1 MRYNACLDKHQ
12 LMPKRCQKFQINY
25 IECRMKHGL
34 MTKDKVENLGF
45 SQMNAWESEEQK
57 KKELYR
63 KLVEIDKMAER
74 NILRM
79 RGQEVLDNNLYHV

>member
-1 MRYNACLDKHQ
+1 
-12 LMPKRCQKFQINY
+12 
-25 IECRMKHGL
+25 MKHGL

-45 SQMNAWESEEQK
+45 SQMNTWESEEQK

-63 KLVEIDKMAER
+63 KLVELDKMAER

-79 RGQEVLDNNLYHV
+79 RGQD